1 MSKARYVAD
10 LLADSGDVK
19 ATKLDEFGAL
29 KDLSNVGTLP
39 AALQSQLVG
48 PAGPAGAAGD
58 AAGAVDASC
67 MVQRCGLDRFQVSRY
82 AQGHAKARM
91 ALTALTV

>member
-39 AALQSQLVG
+39 AAVVNQLVG
-48 PAGPAGAAGD
+48 PAGPAGVGGVKD
-58 AAGAVDASC
+58 FVASGTLPNGSP
-67 MVQRCGLDRFQVSRY
+67 VILKSDG
-82 AQGHAKARM
+82 
-91 ALTALTV
+91 TV

>member
-48 PAGPAGAAGD
+48 PAGPLLALL
-58 AAGAVDASC
+58 VLR
-67 MVQRCGLDRFQVSRY
+67 VQLEVLGRRR
-82 AQGHAKARM
+82 
-91 ALTALTV
+91 

>member
-29 KDLSNVGTLP
+29 KDLSNVGRYLLLCKVNCWP
-39 AALQSQLVG
+39 CWQPQVQQVPQVPQAA
-48 PAGPAGAAGD
+48 AGAAG
-58 AAGAVDASC
+58 G
-67 MVQRCGLDRFQVSRY
+67 RRR
-82 AQGHAKARM
+82 
-91 ALTALTV
+91 